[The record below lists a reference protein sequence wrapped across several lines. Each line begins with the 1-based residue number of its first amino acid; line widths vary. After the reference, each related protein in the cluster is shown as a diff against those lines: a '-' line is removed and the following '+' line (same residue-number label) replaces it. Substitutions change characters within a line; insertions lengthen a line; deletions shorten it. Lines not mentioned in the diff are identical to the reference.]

1 MSRNWLEEAI
11 PWYFQYYTVSQLERE
26 DTSWFDFLPSMYAA
40 CRDESHL
47 RLSVQAAALAGFASY
62 LHAAQ
67 LASEAQQVYGAALVA
82 LNAALRDS
90 HLVQQDETLAAA
102 LTLVIFEVGCHSV
115 SSKVL
120 SY

>member
-11 PWYFQYYTVSQLERE
+11 PWYFQYYTISRMEWE
-26 DTSWFDFLPSMYAA
+26 ETSWFDFLPQMYAA

-47 RLSVQAAALAGFASY
+47 RLSVQAAALAGFASF

-67 LASEAQQVYGAALVA
+67 LAAEAQQVYGAALVS

-90 HLVQQDETLAAA
+90 QLVQQDETLAAA
-102 LTLVIFEVGCHSV
+102 LTLVIFEVCIHIRSIKICLG
-115 SSKVL
+115 
-120 SY
+120 